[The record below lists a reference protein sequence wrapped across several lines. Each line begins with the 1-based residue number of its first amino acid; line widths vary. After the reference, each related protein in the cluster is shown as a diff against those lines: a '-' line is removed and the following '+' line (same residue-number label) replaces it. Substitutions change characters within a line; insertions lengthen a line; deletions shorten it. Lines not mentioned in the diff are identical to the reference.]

1 MAVLD
6 ETLLTADPDEIRRRR
21 DELLVAQVQLLAQYH
36 PYYRRTLAGLRDF
49 RGVADMGR
57 IPVTPKRDFL
67 DDPEAFRLRL
77 PAHFPIEERTL
88 AYLIYT
94 TGTTSGEPAPLYITT
109 SDDWDFQLHAR
120 RCAELIGYGAQE
132 VIANLFPL
140 TPFPM
145 GARIRAD
152 RTAAAI
158 GATIFQGHTGR
169 PNQTWPV
176 HRRMDEVL
184 DLVVAHG
191 ATVLWGVSGFV
202 RRLLVRAVERGL
214 RLPTV
219 RWCFITGESTSEA
232 GLARL
237 RALLEMVGAGEARIA
252 NRYGSTEGWSMVACE
267 GGDGWHN
274 PTPELIY
281 VEVADPDTGQPLP
294 DGEPGLL
301 LITHLRARGTALL
314 RYAVGD
320 VVRLSRDRC
329 GACGRTTE
337 RLISQPVRTKD
348 LTKINGTLVN
358 LDAIAASLAAVP
370 GLAEYR
376 VVVDH
381 RVPGDALSGD
391 ALVV

>member
-1 MAVLD
+1 
-6 ETLLTADPDEIRRRR
+6 
-21 DELLVAQVQLLAQYH
+21 
-36 PYYRRTLAGLRDF
+36 
-49 RGVADMGR
+49 
-57 IPVTPKRDFL
+57 
-67 DDPEAFRLRL
+67 
-77 PAHFPIEERTL
+77 
-88 AYLIYT
+88 
-94 TGTTSGEPAPLYITT
+94 
-109 SDDWDFQLHAR
+109 
-120 RCAELIGYGAQE
+120 
-132 VIANLFPL
+132 
-140 TPFPM
+140 
-145 GARIRAD
+145 
-152 RTAAAI
+152 
-158 GATIFQGHTGR
+158 
-169 PNQTWPV
+169 
-176 HRRMDEVL
+176 
-184 DLVVAHG
+184 
-191 ATVLWGVSGFV
+191 
-202 RRLLVRAVERGL
+202 
-214 RLPTV
+214 
-219 RWCFITGESTSEA
+219 
-232 GLARL
+232 
-237 RALLEMVGAGEARIA
+237 
-252 NRYGSTEGWSMVACE
+252 MVACE

-391 ALVV
+391 ALVVEVAPVAGVDVAGLAETVRDRVRALAHVTPSVAVRTADEIFDPVVDAKPKHVVDRRHTGGASEGGVP